1 MAIAIDAD
9 DFAFFEAKFGVQI
22 LDTISELGK
31 IFTAACLRKIVM
43 ASVNDS

>member
-9 DFAFFEAKFGVQI
+9 DFAFFEAKFVQI

-43 ASVNDS
+43 VSVNDS